1 MKHKKTL
8 TSIVFFILGL
18 IGLHAQENTTATGGV
33 ATGSGGTVAFSVGQV
48 VYTANTNASGTVSQ
62 GVQQPYEIFTLG
74 VKETELNISLKAFP
88 NPTLDNLT
96 LQISNYNNEK
106 LLYKLYDM
114 QGKLLNKGQIVTQQ
128 TKIGMTSLPTAIYF
142 INVVNQQN
150 KKIKTFKIIKN

>member
-1 MKHKKTL
+1 MEYIKIKL
-8 TSIVFFILGL
+8 SVLLLSISITVQ
-18 IGLHAQENTTATGGV
+18 AQQATTASGGD
-33 ATGSGGTVAFSVGQV
+33 ASGSGGTVAFSVGQV

-62 GVQQPYEIFTLG
+62 GVQQPFEIFTLG

-96 LQISNYNNEK
+96 LQISDYNNEK

-114 QGKLLNKGQIVTQQ
+114 QGKLLNNGQIVTQQ
-128 TKIGMTSLPTAIYF
+128 TKIEMTSLPTATYF

-150 KKIKTFKIIKN
+150 KKVKTFKIIKN